1 MSDYENYREDEEL
14 DDFIVSDENVQPAS
28 PQEEVPQ
35 ADRITAL
42 TTALRTN
49 ETFMSKVLKAHIS
62 VLVSAL
68 GGPDHSSGEGHYRL
82 GHDALACLK
91 DIKKWIR
98 SVDDKNNSSEV
109 ALACAE
115 CGLVNKDL
123 TVILCQWDKPPTGVK
138 RTKNTDKIMLSCL
151 ELLVLLTW
159 PVEVNRKTLLKDYT
173 SKTNARRAQLLY
185 KLHILSYRN
194 GSTLKAV
201 VRLGL
206 RALQLPREDREPRD
220 INILR
225 LILFFIRNI
234 LFIEPLPA
242 SKSPKAITNSAD
254 LPNGMRPEDIGLSAV
269 LAAFDKNKVLLFLTS
284 IAHAVQSEFNDD
296 SFGVLVVE
304 CLSLLTR
311 GVKTDSLFLGAPKA
325 SVADIS
331 VNVPPASTATGLQ
344 LQDLLLEEGKRK
356 RQQKNNVSTRHGRFG
371 TLLTIQSSDNASY
384 YTVSGQEALSST
396 LNTLDKLDRTKKWH
410 KTSAFKYDSNEFV
423 KNSVVY
429 LNQSSLK
436 ILKVFVDE
444 LLLSGSYNN
453 LLLFVGRHITNLSN
467 DHDLGRHGILD
478 SVDPQELASY
488 FLTISWFFSYKRDR
502 NYYYSK
508 HKLTPREDEDSLD
521 YGSVGSA
528 LNEVNFILLTSYFRS
543 AYEAKDHDSLH
554 VALICMRGMLLI
566 SNDIFVSARSQ
577 RELNPLSE
585 EDINQDR
592 ELAEGII
599 RKLFS
604 QKQFL
609 DMMVNIPKQAAK
621 HSPEYLSVV
630 VSVVHIVLKCFETLA
645 NEDVKMYIKTRRK
658 MNKFTKQSGLN
669 RDMDREHWHLIDRG
683 SDEEADDDDIRYIN
697 QERKLDFKNTEVR
710 FFHTDTVSTH
720 IAYLSRYA
728 DMNHEEIKRGVSYFH
743 RLFVVRKDFAA
754 LYRLDFMSLLYRLR
768 SHLPK
773 SSSIRRHVEEFI
785 VYFMKKF
792 KSALERFP
800 VAIEL
805 LFPRLENL
813 EMKSFL
819 STGDLEVVTT
829 NSKSQGPSS
838 ATGMPKSSYFA
849 DDEVQPKAAAVL
861 TFNDEENSLDG
872 KIGILVYHLI
882 KKKNAV
888 AFLKFLTGELER
900 LAKLKAK
907 EINHLML
914 RSNLSK
920 RRLLINEPHLRLLLE
935 TVGFELPY
943 LQNDETIL
951 KSLVTASTL
960 EEASNFIKKWLTL
973 HEDGIGDIEP
983 FLDQI
988 HMEIFT
994 QEQLDFGVISLA
1006 NLRAG
1011 KPIDKETAS
1020 IIGLDEHQI
1029 TKVIGLAKRKEHDEM
1044 IAAQYSI
1051 EDEDHFAE
1059 AFDDYEKAPVD
1070 SQRKKRTKLRASSQ
1084 SLSNS
1089 LLDEVDKPKSRRSR
1103 REMLLASLDS
1113 EDEAPVKS
1121 AEMVHDSDD
1130 DSDNEETRQFY
1141 EKEEK
1146 LCQLI
1151 SLSGGIMSKEH
1162 LEAFKQSWQN
1172 LSSKID
1178 KPEIKSVISKA
1189 SSLFVADLDE
1199 EDESEVPPQEKS
1211 FSQDVA
1217 SQYSASQNLQSK
1229 RQYEQLDADVP
1240 KFSRKR
1246 RIVLDD
1252 DEEE

>member
-1 MSDYENYREDEEL
+1 MSDYENYREDAEL
-14 DDFIVSDENVQPAS
+14 DDFIISDEDIPPES
-28 PQEEVPQ
+28 PQEELPQ
-35 ADRITAL
+35 KDRITTL
-42 TTALRTN
+42 TTTLRVN
-49 ETFMSKVLKAHIS
+49 ETFTSKVLRAHIS

-68 GGPDHSSGEGHYRL
+68 GGPDHSSPEGLYKL

-115 CGLVNKDL
+115 YGLVKNDL
-123 TVILCQWDKPPTGVK
+123 TVILCQWDKPPAGIK
-138 RTKNTDKIMLSCL
+138 RTKTTDKIMLSCL

-159 PVEVNRKTLLKDYT
+159 PVDVNRKTLLKDYT
-173 SKTNARRAQLLY
+173 SKTNARRAQLVY
-185 KLHILSYRN
+185 KQHILAYRN
-194 GSTLKAV
+194 GGTLNAV

-206 RALQLPREDREPRD
+206 RALQMPREDREPRD

-234 LFIEPLPA
+234 LFIEQLPA
-242 SKSPKAITNSAD
+242 SKAPKAITNSAD
-254 LPNGMRPEDIGLSAV
+254 LPNGMNPEDIGLNAV
-269 LAAFDKNKVLLFLTS
+269 LTAFDKNKVLLFLTS
-284 IAHAVQSEFNDD
+284 IAHSVQTEFSDE

-311 GVKTDSLFLGAPKA
+311 GVKTDTLFLGVPKPP
-325 SVADIS
+325 VADIS
-331 VNVPPASTATGLQ
+331 ETVPPASTATGMQ
-344 LQDLLLEEGKRK
+344 LQDLLSEEDKRK
-356 RQQKNNVSTRHGRFG
+356 RRQKNNVSTRHGRFG

-384 YTVSGQEALSST
+384 YTVSGQEALAST
-396 LNTLDKLDRTKKWH
+396 LNTLDKLDRTKQWH

-429 LNQSSLK
+429 LNQSTLR

-444 LLLSGSYNN
+444 LLISGSYNN

-478 SVDPQELASY
+478 SVDPHELASY
-488 FLTISWFFSYKRDR
+488 FMTISWFFSYKRDR
-502 NYYYSK
+502 TNHYLK
-508 HKLTPREDEDSLD
+508 NKLTPREDEDSLD

-566 SNDIFVSARSQ
+566 SNAIFTSERSQ
-577 RELNPLSE
+577 QELNLSS
-585 EDINQDR
+585 EDDVNQDR

-645 NEDVKMYIKTRRK
+645 NEDVKLYINARRK
-658 MNKFTKQSGLN
+658 MNKLAKLSGLN
-669 RDMDREHWHLIDRG
+669 LDMDRQHWHLIDRG
-683 SDEEADDDDIRYIN
+683 SDEEADEEEIRYIN

-720 IAYLSRYA
+720 IAYLSRYE
-728 DMNHEEIKRGVSYFH
+728 DMTHEEIKRGISYFH

-768 SHLPK
+768 SHLPRA
-773 SSSIRRHVEEFI
+773 SNIRRHVEEFI

-792 KSALERFP
+792 KGALDRFP
-800 VAIEL
+800 VAVEL
-805 LFPRLENL
+805 LFPRFESL
-813 EMKSFL
+813 EMKCFL
-819 STGDLEVVTT
+819 STGDLESATASST
-829 NSKSQGPSS
+829 SAGPSS
-838 ATGMPKSSYFA
+838 TPGLPKASYFA
-849 DDEVQPKAAAVL
+849 EDAPQPRAAVVL
-861 TFNDEENSLDG
+861 SFNEPENSLDR

-882 KKKNAV
+882 KKKNVVKA
-888 AFLKFLTGELER
+888 LKFLTGEFER
-900 LAKLKAK
+900 LAKLKEK
-907 EINHLML
+907 GIHQLML
-914 RSNLSK
+914 RLNLSNRK
-920 RRLLINEPHLRLLLE
+920 LLINEPHLRLLLE

-951 KSLVTASTL
+951 KPSVTASTL
-960 EEASNFIKKWLTL
+960 EEAGNAIEKWLKL
-973 HEDGIGDIEP
+973 HEDGIGDVEP

-988 HMEIFT
+988 HTENFT

-1011 KPIDKETAS
+1011 KPADIETAS
-1020 IIGLDEHQI
+1020 IIGIDKDQLDRL
-1029 TKVIGLAKRKEHDEM
+1029 IGLAKRKEYDEM

-1051 EDEDHFAE
+1051 EDEDYFAD
-1059 AFDDYEKAPVD
+1059 AFDDYDDIPTD
-1070 SQRKKRTKLRASSQ
+1070 SQRKRRTKLKATSQ
-1084 SLSNS
+1084 P
-1089 LLDEVDKPKSRRSR
+1089 LLDSMLDDIDRPKQSRRSR
-1103 REMLLASLDS
+1103 REALQASLNSD
-1113 EDEAPVKS
+1113 DEAPVKS

-1130 DSDNEETRQFY
+1130 DSDDEKVQGFY
-1141 EKEEK
+1141 EKEEQ
-1146 LCQLI
+1146 LRQLI
-1151 SLSGGIMSKEH
+1151 SLSGGIMNKEQ
-1162 LEAFKQSWQN
+1162 LEVFKQSWQKMMATSN
-1172 LSSKID
+1172 EAGVKLA
-1178 KPEIKSVISKA
+1178 VSKA
-1189 SSLFVADLDE
+1189 SSLFVADLDD
-1199 EDESEVPPQEKS
+1199 EDDNEGPPGEI
-1211 FSQDVA
+1211 FSRNI
-1217 SQYSASQNLQSK
+1217 SQSSGSDENLRGK
-1229 RQYEQLDADVP
+1229 RQYEETAEVDKV
-1240 KFSRKR
+1240 SRKR

-1252 DEEE
+1252 DEDE